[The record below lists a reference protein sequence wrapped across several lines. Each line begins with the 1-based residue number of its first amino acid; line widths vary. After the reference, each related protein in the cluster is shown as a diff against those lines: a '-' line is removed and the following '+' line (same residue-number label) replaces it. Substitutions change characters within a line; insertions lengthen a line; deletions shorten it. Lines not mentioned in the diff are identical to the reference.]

1 VFFFGWC
8 SACQSAAVTAALRTL
23 GNFPDNALPAPLSD
37 VLSSLY
43 SGVVRTMQGAV
54 YYLLTV
60 LIWGSTWFAIRF
72 QLGVVDESVS
82 LVYRFGLAS
91 FLLLLWCIGRR
102 VSLRFSVAEHMAMA
116 AQGACLF
123 STNYLL
129 FYWCTGLITSGLV
142 AIIFSTVIVL
152 NIINGAIFLKR
163 QVQPVVLFGALVGL
177 AGITLVFWD
186 EIVSARAESASASH
200 DVLTGLGIGLVA
212 TFMASIGNILSAR
225 NQSHGLPVLQTNA
238 FGMAYGTI
246 LMVIYA
252 LVTQTPF
259 NIDVAVPYMASLLYL
274 SIFGSIVAFGAYL
287 TLVGRIGADRAAY
300 ATVLFPLV
308 ALFISSVFEDF
319 EWTPLALVGVMLV
332 LAGNLL
338 VVGRGPDG
346 RWRRRVASA

>member
-1 VFFFGWC
+1 
-8 SACQSAAVTAALRTL
+8 
-23 GNFPDNALPAPLSD
+23 
-37 VLSSLY
+37 
-43 SGVVRTMQGAV
+43 MQGAI

-72 QLGVVDESVS
+72 QLGDVDESVS

-91 FLLLLWCIGRR
+91 LLLLVWCIVRR
-102 VSLRFSVAEHMAMA
+102 VSLRFTIAEHAAMA

-142 AIIFSTVIVL
+142 AIIFSTVIVM

-163 QVQPVVLFGALVGL
+163 KVQPIVLLGALVGL
-177 AGITLVFWD
+177 ACITLVFWD
-186 EIVSARAESASASH
+186 EIASTRAESASASQ
-200 DVLTGLGIGLVA
+200 DVFTGLGIGLIA

-238 FGMAYGTI
+238 VGMAYGTG
-246 LMVIYA
+246 LMAVYA
-252 LVTQTPF
+252 LATQSPF
-259 NIDVAVPYMASLLYL
+259 TVELSMPYIASLLYL
-274 SIFGSIVAFGAYL
+274 SIFGSIIAFGAYL

-308 ALFISSVFEDF
+308 ALIISSVFEDF
-319 EWTPLALVGVMLV
+319 EWTPLALSGVLLV
-332 LAGNLL
+332 LAGNVL
-338 VVGRGPDG
+338 VVGRGLG
-346 RWRRRVASA
+346 ARWRRRVAAA

>member
-1 VFFFGWC
+1 
-8 SACQSAAVTAALRTL
+8 
-23 GNFPDNALPAPLSD
+23 
-37 VLSSLY
+37 
-43 SGVVRTMQGAV
+43 MQGAT

-91 FLLLLWCIGRR
+91 LLLVIWCVVRR
-102 VSLRFSVAEHMAMA
+102 VSLRFTVAEHAAMA
-116 AQGACLF
+116 AQGVCLF

-142 AIIFSTVIVL
+142 AIIFSTVIVM

-163 QVQPVVLFGALVGL
+163 KVQPIVLLGALIGL

-186 EIVSARAESASASH
+186 EIASARAESAAASR
-200 DVLTGLGIGLVA
+200 DILTGLGIGLIA
-212 TFMASIGNILSAR
+212 TFMASLGNILSAR
-225 NQSHGLPVLQTNA
+225 NQSQGLPVLQTNA
-238 FGMAYGTI
+238 FGMAYGA
-246 LMVIYA
+246 LVMAIYA
-252 LVTQTPF
+252 LVTQSPF
-259 NIDVAVPYMASLLYL
+259 TVDISVPYIASLLYL
-274 SIFGSIVAFGAYL
+274 SIFGSIIAFGAYL

-308 ALFISSVFEDF
+308 ALLISSVFEDF
-319 EWTPLALVGVMLV
+319 DWTPLALSGVFLV
-332 LAGNLL
+332 LVGNVL
-338 VVGRGPDG
+338 VIGRGLGG